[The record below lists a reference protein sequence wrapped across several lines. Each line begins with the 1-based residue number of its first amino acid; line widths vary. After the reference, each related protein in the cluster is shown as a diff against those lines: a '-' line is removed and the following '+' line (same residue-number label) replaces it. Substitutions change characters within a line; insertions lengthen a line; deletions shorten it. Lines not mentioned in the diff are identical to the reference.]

1 LLRYGRTQT
10 DGQEVESHG
19 ALPID
24 ERRAPETAARGRCT
38 ALTGRPPGSY
48 NSPVSGERAVLTY
61 RDYAALPDDGR
72 RYELH
77 EGELSVTRAPG
88 TRHQRVSGALF
99 SLLKGHVT
107 AHGLGEVLY
116 APVDVILAD
125 STIVQPDLVYVD
137 PTRAHRVSARG
148 IEGPPTL
155 AIEILSPST
164 TSIDQVIKHRLYRR
178 FGVPHYWIVDPET
191 RTIEAYALVE
201 GEYLLAARAL
211 GDQPTSL
218 PPFPDLAFAPASLW
232 P

>member
-1 LLRYGRTQT
+1 
-10 DGQEVESHG
+10 
-19 ALPID
+19 
-24 ERRAPETAARGRCT
+24 
-38 ALTGRPPGSY
+38 
-48 NSPVSGERAVLTY
+48 VSGGPAILTY
-61 RDYAALPDDGR
+61 RDYEALPDDGR

-77 EGELSVTRAPG
+77 EGALSVTPAPG
-88 TRHQRVSGALF
+88 TRHQRISSALN
-99 SLLKGHVT
+99 SLLKGHVI

-137 PTRAHRVSARG
+137 PARAHLVSARG

-155 AIEILSPST
+155 AVEIVSPST
-164 TSIDQVIKHRLYRR
+164 TSIDRITKHRLYRR

-201 GEYLLAARAL
+201 GEYRLAARAL
-211 GDQPTSL
+211 GDTPASL
-218 PPFPDLAFAPASLW
+218 PPFPDLAFVPASLW